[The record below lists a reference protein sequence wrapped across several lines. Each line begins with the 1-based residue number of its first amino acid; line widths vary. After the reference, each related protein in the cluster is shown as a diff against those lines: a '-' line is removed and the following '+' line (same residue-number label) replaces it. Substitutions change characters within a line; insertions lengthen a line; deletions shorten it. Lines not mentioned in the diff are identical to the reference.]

1 MLHHGIRVGVAI
13 LTFTIGVAIF
23 WPIQLIQ
30 RLETALV
37 DRFIGLS
44 DDDLKPVSLNADYT
58 AEANEVY
65 RLIIHQKFVDETKNP
80 IVVSAKTIGYSM
92 YIDDALKPQWAFP
105 EAFNKMVK
113 QSMPEVEF
121 ETLSNFL
128 LRNRGG
134 EYLKI
139 WDRGVNY
146 ILATESDLL
155 GDSMGEFWTNFR
167 KKFPN
172 SSGYLSFSNVGFNK
186 ERNQAFVYVFWNCGD
201 TCALGEYFLLKKVR
215 GKWEIVKEDVLW
227 VS

>member
-1 MLHHGIRVGVAI
+1 MLRHVIRVGVAI

-23 WPIQLIQ
+23 WPLQLIQ

-37 DRFIGLS
+37 DRFIGIS

-65 RLIIHQKFVDETKNP
+65 RLIIHQKFVHETKNP
-80 IVVSAKTIGYSM
+80 IVVRSKTIGYSM
-92 YIDDALKPQWAFP
+92 YIDDALKPEWAFP

-113 QSMPEVEF
+113 HSMPEVEF

-134 EYLKI
+134 GYLKI

-146 ILATESDLL
+146 VLATESDLL
-155 GDSMGEFWTNFR
+155 GDSMGPFWTSFR

-172 SSGYLSFSNVGFNK
+172 SGGFLSFSNVGFNK
-186 ERNQAFVYVFWNCGD
+186 QHNQAFVYVDWNCGP
-201 TCALGEYFLLKKVR
+201 TCGAGGYILLKKVR
-215 GKWEIVKEDVLW
+215 GKWEIVKDNGLW
-227 VS
+227 FS